1 MLDSDLHLNLF
12 SVRFRKHGGDVR
24 CRYRATY
31 RKERCHQ
38 TEQIGIESSGIG
50 GSVLEGA
57 LCSKNVHASIQ
68 TRIDRV
74 SSSEEVR

>member
-1 MLDSDLHLNLF
+1 VPISSDISKRN
-12 SVRFRKHGGDVR
+12 G
-24 CRYRATY
+24 
-31 RKERCHQ
+31 HQ

-57 LCSKNVHASIQ
+57 LCSKNVHASIE